1 MSPASE
7 QAVAALRLRAHNHPG
22 ASSGE
27 WAAWEL
33 LQNFEQG
40 RLVDFGKCFN
50 RLDGHGQRAMIQ
62 MLVDITSGRTCLVEL
77 RQMPILPYVQH
88 NTYQFHHK

>member
-7 QAVAALRLRAHNHPG
+7 QAIATLRQRARSHPG

-33 LQNFEQG
+33 LQDFG
-40 RLVDFGKCFN
+40 KRRLVDFGECFV
-50 RLDGHGQRAMIQ
+50 RLDGGGKRSVIQ
-62 MLVDITSGRTCLVEL
+62 LLVDITEGRTGLFDL
-77 RQMPILPYVQH
+77 R
-88 NTYQFHHK
+88 

>member
-33 LQNFEQG
+33 LRNFEKG
-40 RLVDFGKCFN
+40 RLVDFGECFA
-50 RLDGHGQRAMIQ
+50 RLDGHGKRAVIQ
-62 MLVDITSGRTCLVEL
+62 LLVDITSGRTGMIEF
-77 RQMPILPYVQH
+77 R
-88 NTYQFHHK
+88 

>member
-33 LQNFEQG
+33 LRNFEKG
-40 RLVDFGKCFN
+40 RLVDFGECFS
-50 RLDGHGQRAMIQ
+50 RLDGHGQRAILQ
-62 MLVDITSGRTCLVEL
+62 LLADITSGRTGMVEL
-77 RQMPILPYVQH
+77 RKITAGRTSPAG
-88 NTYQFHHK
+88 

>member
-7 QAVAALRLRAHNHPG
+7 QAVAALRRRAHNHPG

-33 LQNFEQG
+33 LQNFEKG
-40 RLVDFGKCFN
+40 RLVDFWEYYSQ
-50 RLDGHGQRAMIQ
+50 LDGHGQRAVIQ
-62 MLVDITSGRTCLVEL
+62 LLVDITSGRTGMIEL
-77 RQMPILPYVQH
+77 RKVTAGRTSPAG
-88 NTYQFHHK
+88 